1 MLIPEISN
9 LLMLDRKS
17 LFRTSM
23 DPGHFAKKWDRSGLV
38 VEDLGHNKYRIKIDG
53 SGRVTE

>member
-1 MLIPEISN
+1 MLEISN

-23 DPGHFAKKWDRSGLV
+23 DPSHFAKKWDRSGLV